1 MNDFQQAANSIT
13 EWMTQ
18 EPDTD
23 VWAQSLYLLS
33 HNGMPRTQAIKTY
46 SILIKQI
53 PHNPWLNLYCAD
65 LCMRESQTE
74 HAITYLTNAL
84 ACTIENS
91 LRIQTLYQLVL
102 LHYENNNHQAM
113 LTNLETASEKLLQ
126 IVLVGQPELSLKL
139 NSPELRQL
147 KQRVSL
153 RCNLDP
159 LTLFETKEYIRT
171 RLEIAGQ
178 PNQQIFPDSSIT
190 EIYRFSGG
198 IPRLI
203 NSICDN
209 ALLAGYACDS
219 KVVGL
224 NMIYEVADDLEL
236 GDGKR
241 IIARRAQA
249 PLAVSTISAKEKPEG
264 LDSNR
269 LDTRSSKSESESFDL
284 FVQFVDKLKDHGQ

>member
-1 MNDFQQAANSIT
+1 VLIIDEAQNLST
-13 EWMTQ
+13 E
-18 EPDTD
+18 
-23 VWAQSLYLLS
+23 LLEEI
-33 HNGMPRTQAIKTY
+33 R
-46 SILIKQI
+46 L
-53 PHNPWLNLYCAD
+53 
-65 LCMRESQTE
+65 
-74 HAITYLTNAL
+74 
-84 ACTIENS
+84 
-91 LRIQTLYQLVL
+91 
-102 LHYENNNHQAM
+102 

-147 KQRVSL
+147 KQRISL

-190 EIYRFSGG
+190 EIYRFSSG

-219 KVVGL
+219 KVVGV

-236 GDGKR
+236 GDGKKS
-241 IIARRAQA
+241 IARRAQA
-249 PLAVSTISAKEKPEG
+249 PLAVSTMSARETSDSPHPRSGFPEMK
-264 LDSNR
+264 
-269 LDTRSSKSESESFDL
+269 SSKNESESFDL
-284 FVQFVDKLKDHGQ
+284 FVQFVDKLKDHS